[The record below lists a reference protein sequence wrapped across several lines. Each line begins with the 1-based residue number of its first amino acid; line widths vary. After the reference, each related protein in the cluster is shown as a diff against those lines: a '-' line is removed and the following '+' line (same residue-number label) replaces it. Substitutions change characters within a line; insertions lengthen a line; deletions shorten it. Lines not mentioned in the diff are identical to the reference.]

1 MHFKNSFN
9 FASGYFVD
17 VCVRARHCVRLF
29 KWNSEAWRKE
39 TIESLELYKPVVLK
53 LFSTTPPLSNCP
65 LFQAPHPDNK
75 QVV

>member
-29 KWNSEAWRKE
+29 KWNSEA
-39 TIESLELYKPVVLK
+39 
-53 LFSTTPPLSNCP
+53 
-65 LFQAPHPDNK
+65 
-75 QVV
+75 